1 MKHLKAIY
9 LVLFVWELVKKVVLF
24 YSALHELYFC
34 QLTTLC
40 VRVRLCYYCH
50 YLGFHSLG
58 TRFFLMFF
66 LPCWLILTVLKIN
79 GGLPVRSFL
88 WRDSRRNYLLW
99 TYREERASSLNAAGR
114 QTSTVQYSSI
124 FLISSSVIVMWQ
136 RGLFWVYDHETKK
149 HFKGTLSR
157 LGILILVRVLWWTGF
172 WLPLSSLLDHPFMPT
187 RPIR

>member
-9 LVLFVWELVKKVVLF
+9 LVLFIWELMKKIVLF
-24 YSALHELYFC
+24 CFACVLCFAWTLFLSVNNFVCESEIMLLLSLFRLP
-34 QLTTLC
+34 QL
-40 VRVRLCYYCH
+40 RDKI
-50 YLGFHSLG
+50 
-58 TRFFLMFF
+58 FLMFF

-124 FLISSSVIVMWQ
+124 FLISEQCYSDVA
-136 RGLFWVYDHETKK
+136 
-149 HFKGTLSR
+149 KGTILS
-157 LGILILVRVLWWTGF
+157 LWSWNKETF
-172 WLPLSSLLDHPFMPT
+172 
-187 RPIR
+187 